1 MMGEVTIANVKH
13 TCQPRELKRK
23 GRVLID
29 QDGSEHRSRV
39 TAYDGDV
46 LASALRRSITKRG
59 KRMCHAAATQELKRF
74 IHIAKSDERPLEV
87 LATKVLNLLRDEDR
101 FDPDWSL
108 RYAAAYASALSELGH
123 HADIL
128 CTTALGYYARQTRK
142 AVAAHEGQ
150 QKKLDVKDRVA
161 SFNWDFRQEIPA
173 A

>member
-1 MMGEVTIANVKH
+1 
-13 TCQPRELKRK
+13 
-23 GRVLID
+23 
-29 QDGSEHRSRV
+29 
-39 TAYDGDV
+39 
-46 LASALRRSITKRG
+46 
-59 KRMCHAAATQELKRF
+59 MCHAAATQELKRF

-101 FDPDWSL
+101 FDPEWSL

-161 SFNWDFRQEIPA
+161 SFNWEAFGKKFPPPEEGAPDRAIGYSATPKHMLADASREISA
-173 A
+173 WRM